1 MNIKKKIVFIL
12 TGSISAYKTLDLL
25 KNLVKK
31 NFDIETIL
39 TKSGS
44 KFVTPLSI
52 SSITKKKIHQN
63 MFSKKEEVVNYM
75 EHIQLS
81 RNSDLIVVC
90 PASANIIAKL
100 ANGYADDLAST
111 TLAASNKKIFLVPSM
126 NKKMWTNPANQENIK
141 KLKERKIEILGPTE
155 GNLACGEI
163 GIGRMDDIKG
173 IEKKIENFFK
183 TKKIIK
189 DKKLL
194 ITAGP
199 TFEPIDPIRYIGN
212 FSSGKQGYEIA
223 KAAMLYG
230 AKTILI
236 TGPTLESAPDIDILV
251 KIQTAQDMLKQTIN
265 FCKKFKLIDVAIC
278 TAAVSDWK
286 INQSKRKYKKN
297 ENIFKKI
304 KFKKNADILESIS
317 NLKNFR
323 PKIVCGFSA
332 ETNNLILNS
341 RKKLLEKN
349 CDLIF
354 ANKISSKFNP
364 MGNQKN
370 QISLIGKNREENWK
384 KMTKGEVGEK
394 IIKEISTYF
403 N

>member
-1 MNIKKKIVFIL
+1 MRTKKKILFIL
-12 TGSISAYKTLDLL
+12 CGSISAYKTLDLL
-25 KNLVKK
+25 RNLVKK
-31 NFDIETIL
+31 NFEVETIL

-44 KFVTPLSI
+44 EFVSPLSI
-52 SSITKKKIHQN
+52 SSITKRKIYQN
-63 MFSKKEEVVNYM
+63 MFSKKKIVDHM

-100 ANGYADDLAST
+100 ANGFADDLAST

-126 NKKMWTNPANQENIK
+126 NKKMWTNPANQENVK
-141 KLKERKIEILGPTE
+141 KLKERKINIIGPTE

-163 GIGRMDDIKG
+163 GIGRITN
-173 IEKKIENFFK
+173 IKKIEKEIEIFFK
-183 TKKIIK
+183 IKKIIK
-189 DKKLL
+189 DKKIL

-223 KAAMLYG
+223 KAATLYG

-341 RKKLLEKN
+341 KKKLLEKN

>member
-1 MNIKKKIVFIL
+1 MRTRKKILFIL
-12 TGSISAYKTLDLL
+12 SGSISAYKTLNLL
-25 KNLVKK
+25 RNLVKK
-31 NFDIETIL
+31 NFEVETIL

-44 KFVTPLSI
+44 EFVSPLSI
-52 SSITKKKIHQN
+52 SSITKRKIYQN
-63 MFSKKEEVVNYM
+63 MFSKKKIVDHM

-100 ANGYADDLAST
+100 ANGFADDLAST

-126 NKKMWTNPANQENIK
+126 NKKMWTNPANQENVK
-141 KLKERKIEILGPTE
+141 KLKERKINIIGPIE

-163 GIGRMDDIKG
+163 GIGRIPN
-173 IEKKIENFFK
+173 IKKIEKEIEIFFK
-183 TKKIIK
+183 IKKIIK
-189 DKKLL
+189 DKKIL

-223 KAAMLYG
+223 KAATLYG

-251 KIQTAQDMLKQTIN
+251 KIRTAQDMLKQTIN

>member
-1 MNIKKKIVFIL
+1 MRTRKKILFIL
-12 TGSISAYKTLDLL
+12 CGSISSYKTLDLL
-25 KNLVKK
+25 RNLVKK
-31 NFDIETIL
+31 NFEVETIL

-44 KFVTPLSI
+44 EFVSPLSI
-52 SSITKKKIHQN
+52 SSITKRKIYQN
-63 MFSKKEEVVNYM
+63 MFSKKKIVDHM

-100 ANGYADDLAST
+100 ANGFADDLAST
-111 TLAASNKKIFLVPSM
+111 TLAASNKKIFLIPSM
-126 NKKMWTNPANQENIK
+126 NKKMWTNPANQENVK
-141 KLKERKIEILGPTE
+141 KLKERKINIIGPTE

-163 GIGRMDDIKG
+163 GIGRMTNI
-173 IEKKIENFFK
+173 KKIEKEIENFLK
-183 TKKIIK
+183 IKKIIK
-189 DKKLL
+189 DKKIL

-223 KAAMLYG
+223 KAATLYG

-286 INQSKRKYKKN
+286 INQSKRKYKKD

>member
-1 MNIKKKIVFIL
+1 MRTRKKILFIL
-12 TGSISAYKTLDLL
+12 CGSISSYKTLDLL
-25 KNLVKK
+25 RNLVKK
-31 NFDIETIL
+31 NFEVETIL

-44 KFVTPLSI
+44 EFVSPLSI
-52 SSITKKKIHQN
+52 SSITKRKIYQN
-63 MFSKKEEVVNYM
+63 MFSKKKIVDHM

-100 ANGYADDLAST
+100 ANGFADDLAST

-126 NKKMWTNPANQENIK
+126 NKKMWTNPANQENVK
-141 KLKERKIEILGPTE
+141 KLKERKINIIGPTE

-163 GIGRMDDIKG
+163 GIGRMTNIKK
-173 IEKKIENFFK
+173 IEKEIENFFK
-183 TKKIIK
+183 IKKIIK
-189 DKKLL
+189 DKKIL

-223 KAAMLYG
+223 KAATLYG

-251 KIQTAQDMLKQTIN
+251 KIQTAQDMLKQAIN

-286 INQSKRKYKKN
+286 INQSKRKYKKD

>member
-1 MNIKKKIVFIL
+1 MRTRKKILFIL
-12 TGSISAYKTLDLL
+12 SGSISAYKTLDLL
-25 KNLVKK
+25 RNLVKK
-31 NFDIETIL
+31 NFEVETIL

-44 KFVTPLSI
+44 EFVSPLSI
-52 SSITKKKIHQN
+52 SSITKRKIYQN
-63 MFSKKEEVVNYM
+63 MFSKKKIVDHM

-100 ANGYADDLAST
+100 ANGFADDLAST

-126 NKKMWTNPANQENIK
+126 NKKMWTNPANQENVK
-141 KLKERKIEILGPTE
+141 KLKERKINIIGPTE

-163 GIGRMDDIKG
+163 GIGRMTNI
-173 IEKKIENFFK
+173 KKIEKEIENFLK
-183 TKKIIK
+183 IKKIIK
-189 DKKLL
+189 DKKIL

-297 ENIFKKI
+297 
-304 KFKKNADILESIS
+304 ADILESIS

>member
-1 MNIKKKIVFIL
+1 MRTRKKILFIL
-12 TGSISAYKTLDLL
+12 SGSISAYKTLGLL
-25 KNLVKK
+25 RNLVKK
-31 NFDIETIL
+31 NFEVETIL

-44 KFVTPLSI
+44 EFVSPLSI
-52 SSITKKKIHQN
+52 SSITKRKIYQN
-63 MFSKKEEVVNYM
+63 MFSKKKIVDHM

-100 ANGYADDLAST
+100 ANGFADDLAST

-126 NKKMWTNPANQENIK
+126 NKKMWTNPANQENVK
-141 KLKERKIEILGPTE
+141 KLKERKINIIGPTE

-163 GIGRMDDIKG
+163 GIGRMTNI
-173 IEKKIENFFK
+173 KKIEKEIENFLK
-183 TKKIIK
+183 IKKIIK
-189 DKKLL
+189 DKKIL

-223 KAAMLYG
+223 KAATLYG

>member
-1 MNIKKKIVFIL
+1 MRTRKKILFIL
-12 TGSISAYKTLDLL
+12 SGSISAYKTLDLL
-25 KNLVKK
+25 RNLVKK
-31 NFDIETIL
+31 NFEVETIL

-44 KFVTPLSI
+44 EFVSPLSI
-52 SSITKKKIHQN
+52 SSITKRKIYQN
-63 MFSKKEEVVNYM
+63 MFSKKKIVDHM

-100 ANGYADDLAST
+100 ANGFADDLAST

-126 NKKMWTNPANQENIK
+126 NKKMWTNPANQENVK
-141 KLKERKIEILGPTE
+141 KLKERKINIIGPTE

-163 GIGRMDDIKG
+163 GIGRMTNI
-173 IEKKIENFFK
+173 KKIEKEIKNFLK
-183 TKKIIK
+183 IKKIIK
-189 DKKLL
+189 DKKIL

-223 KAAMLYG
+223 KAATLYG

-370 QISLIGKNREENWK
+370 QISLIGKNRAENWK

-394 IIKEISTYF
+394 IIKEISAYF

>member
-1 MNIKKKIVFIL
+1 MRTRKKILFIL
-12 TGSISAYKTLDLL
+12 SGSISAYKTLDLL
-25 KNLVKK
+25 RNLVKK
-31 NFDIETIL
+31 NFEVETIL

-44 KFVTPLSI
+44 EFVSPLSI
-52 SSITKKKIHQN
+52 SSITKRKIYQN
-63 MFSKKEEVVNYM
+63 MFSKKKIVDHM

-100 ANGYADDLAST
+100 ANGFADDLAST

-126 NKKMWTNPANQENIK
+126 NKKMWTNPANQENVK
-141 KLKERKIEILGPTE
+141 KLKERKINIIGPIE

-163 GIGRMDDIKG
+163 GIGRITN
-173 IEKKIENFFK
+173 IKKIEKEIEIFFK
-183 TKKIIK
+183 IKKIIK
-189 DKKLL
+189 DKKIL

-223 KAAMLYG
+223 KAATLYG

-394 IIKEISTYF
+394 IIKEISAYF

>member
-1 MNIKKKIVFIL
+1 MRTRKKILFIL
-12 TGSISAYKTLDLL
+12 SGSISAYKTLDLL
-25 KNLVKK
+25 RNLVKK
-31 NFDIETIL
+31 NFEVETIL

-44 KFVTPLSI
+44 EFVSPLSI
-52 SSITKKKIHQN
+52 SSITKRKIYQN
-63 MFSKKEEVVNYM
+63 MFSKKKIVDHM

-100 ANGYADDLAST
+100 ANGFADDLAST

-126 NKKMWTNPANQENIK
+126 NKKMWTNPANQENVK
-141 KLKERKIEILGPTE
+141 KLKERKINIIGPIE

-163 GIGRMDDIKG
+163 GIGRITN
-173 IEKKIENFFK
+173 IKKIEKEIEIFFK
-183 TKKIIK
+183 IKKIIK
-189 DKKLL
+189 DKKIL

-223 KAAMLYG
+223 KAATLYG

>member
-1 MNIKKKIVFIL
+1 MRIKKKILFIL
-12 TGSISAYKTLDLL
+12 SGSISAYKTLDLL
-25 KNLVKK
+25 RNLVKK
-31 NFDIETIL
+31 NFEVETIL

-44 KFVTPLSI
+44 EFISPLSI
-52 SSITKKKIHQN
+52 SSITKRKIYQN
-63 MFSKKEEVVNYM
+63 MFSKKKIVDHM

-81 RNSDLIVVC
+81 RDSDLIVVC

-100 ANGYADDLAST
+100 ANGFADDLAST

-126 NKKMWTNPANQENIK
+126 NKKMWTNPANQENVK
-141 KLKERKIEILGPTE
+141 KLKERKINIIGPTE

-163 GIGRMDDIKG
+163 GIGRMIN
-173 IEKKIENFFK
+173 IKKIEKEIKNFFK
-183 TKKIIK
+183 IKKIIK
-189 DKKLL
+189 DKKILV
-194 ITAGP
+194 TAGP
-199 TFEPIDPIRYIGN
+199 TLEPIDPIRYIGN

-223 KAAMLYG
+223 KAATLYG

-265 FCKKFKLIDVAIC
+265 FCKKFKLIDAAIC

-304 KFKKNADILESIS
+304 KFKKNVDILESIS

-370 QISLIGKNREENWK
+370 QISLIGKNRAENWK

>member
-1 MNIKKKIVFIL
+1 MRTRKKILFIL
-12 TGSISAYKTLDLL
+12 SGSISAYKTLDLL
-25 KNLVKK
+25 RNLVKK
-31 NFDIETIL
+31 NFEVETIL

-44 KFVTPLSI
+44 EFVSPLSI
-52 SSITKKKIHQN
+52 SSITKRKIYQN
-63 MFSKKEEVVNYM
+63 MFSKKKIVDHM

-100 ANGYADDLAST
+100 ANGFADDLAST
-111 TLAASNKKIFLVPSM
+111 TLAASNKKIFLIPSM
-126 NKKMWTNPANQENIK
+126 NKKMWTNPANQENVK
-141 KLKERKIEILGPTE
+141 KLKERKINIIGPTE

-163 GIGRMDDIKG
+163 GIGRMTTIKK
-173 IEKKIENFFK
+173 IEKEIENFFK
-183 TKKIIK
+183 IKKIIK
-189 DKKLL
+189 DKKIL

-223 KAAMLYG
+223 KAATLYG

-236 TGPTLESAPDIDILV
+236 TGPTLESTPDIDILV

-317 NLKNFR
+317 NLKKFR

-370 QISLIGKNREENWK
+370 QISLIGKNRAENWK

>member
-1 MNIKKKIVFIL
+1 MNIKKKILFIL

-126 NKKMWTNPANQENIK
+126 NKKMWANPANQENIK

-163 GIGRMDDIKG
+163 GIGRLDDIKG

-189 DKKLL
+189 GKKLL

-286 INQSKRKYKKN
+286 INQSKRKYKKD

-370 QISLIGKNREENWK
+370 QISLIGKNREEDWK

>member
-1 MNIKKKIVFIL
+1 MRTRKKILFIL
-12 TGSISAYKTLDLL
+12 SGSISAYKTLDLL

-31 NFDIETIL
+31 NFEVETIL

-44 KFVTPLSI
+44 EFVSPLSI
-52 SSITKKKIHQN
+52 SSITKRKIYQN
-63 MFSKKEEVVNYM
+63 MFSKKKIVNHM

-100 ANGYADDLAST
+100 ANGFADDLAST

-126 NKKMWTNPANQENIK
+126 NKKMWTNPANQENVK
-141 KLKERKIEILGPTE
+141 KLKERKINIIGPTE

-163 GIGRMDDIKG
+163 GIGRMTNIKK
-173 IEKKIENFFK
+173 IEKEIENFFK
-183 TKKIIK
+183 IKKIIK
-189 DKKLL
+189 DKKIL

-223 KAAMLYG
+223 KAATLYG

>member
-1 MNIKKKIVFIL
+1 MRTRKKILFIL
-12 TGSISAYKTLDLL
+12 SGSISAYKTLDLL
-25 KNLVKK
+25 RNLVKK
-31 NFDIETIL
+31 NFEVETIL

-44 KFVTPLSI
+44 EFVSPLSI
-52 SSITKKKIHQN
+52 SSITKRKIYQN
-63 MFSKKEEVVNYM
+63 MFSKKKIVDHM

-100 ANGYADDLAST
+100 ANGFADDLAST

-126 NKKMWTNPANQENIK
+126 NKKMWTNPANQENVK
-141 KLKERKIEILGPTE
+141 KLKERKINIIGPTE

-163 GIGRMDDIKG
+163 GIGRMTNIKK
-173 IEKKIENFFK
+173 IEKEIENFFK
-183 TKKIIK
+183 IKKIIK
-189 DKKLL
+189 DKKIL

-223 KAAMLYG
+223 KAATLYG

-251 KIQTAQDMLKQTIN
+251 KIQTAQDMLKQAIN

-286 INQSKRKYKKN
+286 INQSKRKYKKD

>member
-163 GIGRMDDIKG
+163 GIGRLDDIKG

-189 DKKLL
+189 GKKLL

-223 KAAMLYG
+223 KAASLYG

-236 TGPTLESAPDIDILV
+236 TGPSLENPPEVDILV
-251 KIQTAQDMLKQTIN
+251 KIQTAQEMLKYTIN
-265 FCKKFKLIDVAIC
+265 FCKKFKFIDAAIC

-286 INQSKRKYKKN
+286 IDKSKKKYKKS

-304 KFKKNADILESIS
+304 KFKENEDILKSIS

-354 ANKISSKFNP
+354 ANKISDKFNP
-364 MGNQKN
+364 MNNQENK
-370 QISLIGKNREENWK
+370 ISLIGKNRIEKWK
-384 KMTKGEVGEK
+384 KMTKKEIGEK
-394 IIKEISTYF
+394 IIKEISAYL

>member
-1 MNIKKKIVFIL
+1 MRTKKKILFIL
-12 TGSISAYKTLDLL
+12 CGSISAYKTLNLL
-25 KNLVKK
+25 RNLVKK
-31 NFDIETIL
+31 NFEVETIL

-44 KFVTPLSI
+44 EFVSPLSI
-52 SSITKKKIHQN
+52 SSITKRKIYQN
-63 MFSKKEEVVNYM
+63 MFSKKKIVNHM

-100 ANGYADDLAST
+100 ANGFADDLAST

-126 NKKMWTNPANQENIK
+126 NKKMWTNPANQENVK
-141 KLKERKIEILGPTE
+141 KLKERKINIIGPTE
-155 GNLACGEI
+155 GNLACREI
-163 GIGRMDDIKG
+163 GIGRMTNIKK
-173 IEKKIENFFK
+173 IEKEIENFFK
-183 TKKIIK
+183 IKKIIK
-189 DKKLL
+189 DKKIL

-223 KAAMLYG
+223 KAATLYG

>member
-1 MNIKKKIVFIL
+1 MRTRKKILFIL
-12 TGSISAYKTLDLL
+12 SGSISAYKTLDLL
-25 KNLVKK
+25 RNLVKK
-31 NFDIETIL
+31 NFEVETIL

-44 KFVTPLSI
+44 EFVSPLSI
-52 SSITKKKIHQN
+52 SSITKRKIYQN
-63 MFSKKEEVVNYM
+63 MFSKKKIVNHM

-100 ANGYADDLAST
+100 ANGFADDLAST

-126 NKKMWTNPANQENIK
+126 NKKMWTNPANQENVK
-141 KLKERKIEILGPTE
+141 KLKERKINIIGPIE

-163 GIGRMDDIKG
+163 GIGRITN
-173 IEKKIENFFK
+173 IKKIEKEIEIFFK
-183 TKKIIK
+183 IKKIIK
-189 DKKLL
+189 DKKIL

-223 KAAMLYG
+223 KAATLYG

-286 INQSKRKYKKN
+286 INQSKRKYKKD

>member
-1 MNIKKKIVFIL
+1 MRTRKKILFIL
-12 TGSISAYKTLDLL
+12 SGSISAYKTLDLL
-25 KNLVKK
+25 RNLVKK
-31 NFDIETIL
+31 NFEVETIL

-44 KFVTPLSI
+44 EFVSPLSI
-52 SSITKKKIHQN
+52 SSITKRKIYQN
-63 MFSKKEEVVNYM
+63 MFSKKKIVDHM

-100 ANGYADDLAST
+100 ANGFADDLAST

-126 NKKMWTNPANQENIK
+126 NKKMWTNPANQENVK
-141 KLKERKIEILGPTE
+141 KLKERKINIIGPIE

-163 GIGRMDDIKG
+163 GIGRITN
-173 IEKKIENFFK
+173 IKKIEKEIEIFFK
-183 TKKIIK
+183 IKKIIK
-189 DKKLL
+189 DKKIL

-223 KAAMLYG
+223 KAATLYG

-354 ANKISSKFNP
+354 ANKISNKFNP

-394 IIKEISTYF
+394 IIKEISAYF

>member
-1 MNIKKKIVFIL
+1 MRTRKKILFIL
-12 TGSISAYKTLDLL
+12 SGSISAYKTLDLL
-25 KNLVKK
+25 RNLVKK
-31 NFDIETIL
+31 NFEVETIL

-44 KFVTPLSI
+44 EFVSPLSI
-52 SSITKKKIHQN
+52 SSITKRKIYQN
-63 MFSKKEEVVNYM
+63 MFSKKKIVDHM

-100 ANGYADDLAST
+100 ANGFADDLAST

-126 NKKMWTNPANQENIK
+126 NKKMWTNPANQENVK
-141 KLKERKIEILGPTE
+141 KLKERKINIIGPTE

-163 GIGRMDDIKG
+163 GIGRITN
-173 IEKKIENFFK
+173 IKKIEKEIENFLK
-183 TKKIIK
+183 IKKIIK
-189 DKKLL
+189 DKKIL

-223 KAAMLYG
+223 KAATLYG

-251 KIQTAQDMLKQTIN
+251 KIQTAQDMLKQAIN

-286 INQSKRKYKKN
+286 INQSKRKYKKD

>member
-1 MNIKKKIVFIL
+1 MRTRKKILFIL
-12 TGSISAYKTLDLL
+12 SGSISAYKTLDLL
-25 KNLVKK
+25 RNLVKK
-31 NFDIETIL
+31 NFEVETIL

-44 KFVTPLSI
+44 EFVSPLSI
-52 SSITKKKIHQN
+52 SSITKRKIYQN
-63 MFSKKEEVVNYM
+63 MFSKKKIVDHM

-100 ANGYADDLAST
+100 ANGFADDLAST

-126 NKKMWTNPANQENIK
+126 NKKMWTNPANQENVK
-141 KLKERKIEILGPTE
+141 KLKERKINIIGPTE
-155 GNLACGEI
+155 GNLACREI
-163 GIGRMDDIKG
+163 GIGRMTNI
-173 IEKKIENFFK
+173 KKIEKEIENFLK
-183 TKKIIK
+183 IKKIIK
-189 DKKLL
+189 DKKIL

-223 KAAMLYG
+223 KAATLYG

-251 KIQTAQDMLKQTIN
+251 KIQTAQDMLKQAIN

-286 INQSKRKYKKN
+286 INQSKRKYKKD

>member
-1 MNIKKKIVFIL
+1 MRTRKKILFIL
-12 TGSISAYKTLDLL
+12 SGSISAYKTLDLL
-25 KNLVKK
+25 RNLVKK
-31 NFDIETIL
+31 NFEVETIL

-44 KFVTPLSI
+44 EFVSPLSI
-52 SSITKKKIHQN
+52 SSITKRKIYQN
-63 MFSKKEEVVNYM
+63 MFSKKKIVDHM

-100 ANGYADDLAST
+100 ANGFADDLAST

-126 NKKMWTNPANQENIK
+126 NKKMWTNPANQENVK
-141 KLKERKIEILGPTE
+141 KLKERKINIIGPIE

-163 GIGRMDDIKG
+163 GIGRITN
-173 IEKKIENFFK
+173 IKKIEKEIEIFFK
-183 TKKIIK
+183 IKKIIK
-189 DKKLL
+189 DKKIL

>member
-1 MNIKKKIVFIL
+1 
-12 TGSISAYKTLDLL
+12 
-25 KNLVKK
+25 
-31 NFDIETIL
+31 
-39 TKSGS
+39 
-44 KFVTPLSI
+44 
-52 SSITKKKIHQN
+52 

-189 DKKLL
+189 GKKLL

-223 KAAMLYG
+223 KAASLYG

-236 TGPTLESAPDIDILV
+236 TGPSLENPPEVDILV
-251 KIQTAQDMLKQTIN
+251 KIQTAQEMLKYTIN
-265 FCKKFKLIDVAIC
+265 FCKKFK
-278 TAAVSDWK
+278 
-286 INQSKRKYKKN
+286 
-297 ENIFKKI
+297 
-304 KFKKNADILESIS
+304 
-317 NLKNFR
+317 
-323 PKIVCGFSA
+323 
-332 ETNNLILNS
+332 
-341 RKKLLEKN
+341 
-349 CDLIF
+349 
-354 ANKISSKFNP
+354 
-364 MGNQKN
+364 
-370 QISLIGKNREENWK
+370 
-384 KMTKGEVGEK
+384 
-394 IIKEISTYF
+394 
-403 N
+403 

>member
-1 MNIKKKIVFIL
+1 MRTRKKILFIL
-12 TGSISAYKTLDLL
+12 SGSISAYKTLDLL
-25 KNLVKK
+25 RNLVKK
-31 NFDIETIL
+31 NFEVETIL

-44 KFVTPLSI
+44 EFVSPLSI
-52 SSITKKKIHQN
+52 SSITKRKIYQN
-63 MFSKKEEVVNYM
+63 MFSKKKIVDHM

-100 ANGYADDLAST
+100 ANGFADDLAST

-126 NKKMWTNPANQENIK
+126 NKKMWTNPANQENVK
-141 KLKERKIEILGPTE
+141 KLKERKINIIGPTE

-163 GIGRMDDIKG
+163 GIGRMTNIKK
-173 IEKKIENFFK
+173 IEKEIENFFK
-183 TKKIIK
+183 IKKIIK
-189 DKKLL
+189 DKKIL

-286 INQSKRKYKKN
+286 INQSKRKYKKD

-370 QISLIGKNREENWK
+370 QISLIGKNRAENWK

-394 IIKEISTYF
+394 IIKEISAYF

>member
-1 MNIKKKIVFIL
+1 MRTRKKILFIL
-12 TGSISAYKTLDLL
+12 SGSISAYKTLDLL
-25 KNLVKK
+25 RNLVKK
-31 NFDIETIL
+31 NFEVETIL

-44 KFVTPLSI
+44 EFVSPLSI
-52 SSITKKKIHQN
+52 SSITKRKIYQN
-63 MFSKKEEVVNYM
+63 MFSKKKIVDHM

-100 ANGYADDLAST
+100 ANGFADDLAST

-126 NKKMWTNPANQENIK
+126 NKKMWTNPANQENVK
-141 KLKERKIEILGPTE
+141 KLKERKINIIGPIE

-163 GIGRMDDIKG
+163 GIGRITN
-173 IEKKIENFFK
+173 IKKIEKEIEIFFK
-183 TKKIIK
+183 IKKIIK
-189 DKKLL
+189 DKKIL

-223 KAAMLYG
+223 KAATLYG

-286 INQSKRKYKKN
+286 INQSKRKYKKD

>member
-1 MNIKKKIVFIL
+1 MRTRKKILFIL
-12 TGSISAYKTLDLL
+12 SGSISAYKTLDLL
-25 KNLVKK
+25 RNLVKK
-31 NFDIETIL
+31 NFEVETIL

-44 KFVTPLSI
+44 EFVSPLSI
-52 SSITKKKIHQN
+52 SSITKRKIYQN
-63 MFSKKEEVVNYM
+63 MFSKKKIVDHM

-100 ANGYADDLAST
+100 ANGFADDLAST

-126 NKKMWTNPANQENIK
+126 NKKMWTNPANQENVK
-141 KLKERKIEILGPTE
+141 KLKERKINIIGPTE

-163 GIGRMDDIKG
+163 GIGRMTNIKK
-173 IEKKIENFFK
+173 IEKEIENFFK
-183 TKKIIK
+183 IKKIIK
-189 DKKLL
+189 DKKIL

-251 KIQTAQDMLKQTIN
+251 KIQTAQDMLKQAIN

-286 INQSKRKYKKN
+286 INQSKRKYKKD

>member
-1 MNIKKKIVFIL
+1 MRTRKKILFIL
-12 TGSISAYKTLDLL
+12 SGSISAYKTLDLL
-25 KNLVKK
+25 RNLVKK
-31 NFDIETIL
+31 NFEVETIL

-44 KFVTPLSI
+44 EFVSPLSI
-52 SSITKKKIHQN
+52 SSITKRKIYQN
-63 MFSKKEEVVNYM
+63 MFSKKKIVDHM

-100 ANGYADDLAST
+100 ANGFADDLAST

-126 NKKMWTNPANQENIK
+126 NKKMWTNPANQENVK
-141 KLKERKIEILGPTE
+141 KLKERKINIIGPIE

-163 GIGRMDDIKG
+163 GIGRITN
-173 IEKKIENFFK
+173 IKKIEKEIEIFFK
-183 TKKIIK
+183 IKKIIK
-189 DKKLL
+189 DKKIL

-223 KAAMLYG
+223 KAATLYG

-341 RKKLLEKN
+341 KKKLLEKN

>member
-1 MNIKKKIVFIL
+1 MRTRKKILFIL
-12 TGSISAYKTLDLL
+12 SGSISAYKTLDLL
-25 KNLVKK
+25 RNLVKK
-31 NFDIETIL
+31 NFEVETIL

-44 KFVTPLSI
+44 EFVSPLSI
-52 SSITKKKIHQN
+52 SSITKRKIYQN
-63 MFSKKEEVVNYM
+63 MFSKKKIVDHM

-100 ANGYADDLAST
+100 ANGFADDLAST

-126 NKKMWTNPANQENIK
+126 NKKMWTNPANQENVK
-141 KLKERKIEILGPTE
+141 KLKERKINIIGPTE

-163 GIGRMDDIKG
+163 GIGRITN
-173 IEKKIENFFK
+173 IKKIEKEIEIFFK
-183 TKKIIK
+183 IKKIIK
-189 DKKLL
+189 DKKIL

-223 KAAMLYG
+223 KAATLYG

-364 MGNQKN
+364 MGNKEN

>member
-1 MNIKKKIVFIL
+1 MRTRKKILFIL
-12 TGSISAYKTLDLL
+12 CGSISSYKTLDLL
-25 KNLVKK
+25 RNLVKK
-31 NFDIETIL
+31 NFEVETIL

-44 KFVTPLSI
+44 EFVSPLSI
-52 SSITKKKIHQN
+52 SSITKRKIYQN
-63 MFSKKEEVVNYM
+63 MFSKKKIVDHM

-100 ANGYADDLAST
+100 ANGFADDLAST

-126 NKKMWTNPANQENIK
+126 NKKMWTNPANQENVK
-141 KLKERKIEILGPTE
+141 KLKERKINIIGPTE

-163 GIGRMDDIKG
+163 GIGRMTNI
-173 IEKKIENFFK
+173 KKIEKEIENFLK
-183 TKKIIK
+183 IKKIIK
-189 DKKLL
+189 DKKIL

-223 KAAMLYG
+223 KAATLYG

-286 INQSKRKYKKN
+286 INQSKRKYKKD